1 MGVFKEKCMEL
12 KDKLIKFKEEAIHG
26 FRYLNEIVYD
36 EENHNT
42 VGMEGLKASINSF
55 IWNIKERSE
64 KIKVKINLI
73 KGNLEGTPVAGLF
86 QKLADKFEEYKE
98 AFKPR
103 WEGFIGAIKDLENGK
118 EDALDALKKK
128 IRKDKEK
135 CKEVLEK
142 VKTQVMEIRAKLAKI
157 QMKMVAKMRSIFTF
171 LTL

>member
-26 FRYLNEIVYD
+26 FRYLDGIVYD

-42 VGMEGLKASINSF
+42 MGIEGLKGSINSF
-55 IWNIKERSE
+55 MWNIKERSE

-86 QKLADKFEEYKE
+86 QKLADKFEECKE

-128 IRKDKEK
+128 IRKGKEE

-142 VKTQVMEIRAKLAKI
+142 VKTQAIEIEAKLVKI
-157 QMKMVAKMRSIFTF
+157 QMEMVAKMKSIFTF

>member
-1 MGVFKEKCMEL
+1 MEL

-42 VGMEGLKASINSF
+42 MGMEGLKASINSF
-55 IWNIKERSE
+55 TWNIKERSE

-118 EDALDALKKK
+118 GMHWTLLKRKLGKAKK
-128 IRKDKEK
+128 NAKKFWRKLKRK
-135 CKEVLEK
+135 
-142 VKTQVMEIRAKLAKI
+142 Q
-157 QMKMVAKMRSIFTF
+157 
-171 LTL
+171 